1 MWHLVLCFSWQVVFD
16 QRLDTMTLEVFSSL
30 NDSVIVSYKLN
41 KFLYFLRNMVENLYG
56 DF

>member
-1 MWHLVLCFSWQVVFD
+1 
-16 QRLDTMTLEVFSSL
+16 MTLEVFSSL